1 MCHAFAELAT
11 VSVDADGRT
20 SDEAIRM
27 LLIKVVLISHES
39 Q

>member
-11 VSVDADGRT
+11 MSVDADGRT
-20 SDEAIRM
+20 SDEVIRM
-27 LLIKVVLISHES
+27 LLIKSVLISHEL